1 MTFETFY
8 SDGGHSGP
16 HGSKE
21 AAIEYATAYIRG
33 SEPTMWVAVVPTTV
47 SLDFDRSKA
56 LNASHRKKLGV
67 TLVKRAKKNPSR
79 LESLG
84 YQHMLRQKHG
94 DGTRAYYVALKEA
107 LLAGEVSPG
116 SIIGSGYRSPKK
128 TALKWLDEKIAS
140 ADAKKNPSGRWIQK
154 VDKRIDKKG
163 TEGAFTKQAK
173 RAGYNDTMEYA
184 SKIMAAWRSGRKR
197 VYNRKTKR
205 DQKISLQ
212 LMRRANFALNV
223 QSRRK

>member
-1 MTFETFY
+1 MTYETFF

-16 HGSKE
+16 HGSRE

-47 SLDFDRSKA
+47 SLDFDRSKV
-56 LNASHRKKLGV
+56 LNASHRQKLGV
-67 TLVKRAKKNPSR
+67 TLVKR
-79 LESLG
+79 
-84 YQHMLRQKHG
+84 
-94 DGTRAYYVALKEA
+94 
-107 LLAGEVSPG
+107 
-116 SIIGSGYRSPKK
+116 
-128 TALKWLDEKIAS
+128 
-140 ADAKKNPSGRWIQK
+140 AKKNPSGRWIQK
-154 VDKRIDKKG
+154 VDKRIEKKG

-173 RAGYNDTMEYA
+173 RAGYNDPMEYA
-184 SKIMAAWRSGRKR
+184 AKIMAAWRSGRKR

-223 QSRRK
+223 QSRRR

>member
-1 MTFETFY
+1 
-8 SDGGHSGP
+8 
-16 HGSKE
+16 
-21 AAIEYATAYIRG
+21 
-33 SEPTMWVAVVPTTV
+33 MWVAVVPTDT
-47 SLDFDRSKA
+47 SLDWDRSRR
-56 LNASHRKKLGV
+56 NDASYRKKMGV
-67 TLVKRAKKNPSR
+67 TLVKRSKKNPSR

-154 VDKRIDKKG
+154 ADKRIEKKG
-163 TEGAFTKQAK
+163 TEGAFSKQAK
-173 RAGYNDTMEYA
+173 RAGYSDPMEYA
-184 SKIMAAWRSGRKR
+184 ARIMAAWRSSRKR

-205 DQKISLQ
+205 DQVISLK

-223 QSRRK
+223 QGRHK